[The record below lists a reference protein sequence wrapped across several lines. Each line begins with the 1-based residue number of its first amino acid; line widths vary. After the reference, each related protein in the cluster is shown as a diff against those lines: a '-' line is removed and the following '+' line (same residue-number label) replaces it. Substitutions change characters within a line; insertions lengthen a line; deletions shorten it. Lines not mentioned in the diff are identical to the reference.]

1 MSRRLVLLRQ
11 AEVDI
16 DEAASRYERERAGLG
31 VRFIQDVNA
40 VLLERVEANPYQ
52 FPVVHE
58 QTRRGLLGRFPYGVF
73 FTVDDGQVL
82 VVAVVHLHRHR
93 DTWKRR

>member
-16 DEAASRYERERAGLG
+16 DETVSRYERERVGLG
-31 VRFIQDVNA
+31 VRFLQGLN
-40 VLLERVEANPYQ
+40 VLLERVEENPFQ

-58 QTRRGLLGRFPYGVF
+58 NTRRGLLSRFPYGVF
-73 FTVDDGQVL
+73 FTADDEEIL
-82 VVAVVHLHRHR
+82 VVAVVHLHRHP